1 MIQLT
6 LNHLRTMTGATITN
20 AQAANV
26 LKMDPGRLSAY
37 ARAGKLGWSTTISGN
52 RVLHSREDFIR
63 FWSGEPKAEPKR
75 PTDDLLE
82 ELIELIRV
90 QNRMLMEINAY
101 IKAPLTGQAPC
112 GADGK
117 GVVV

>member
-1 MIQLT
+1 MVRLT
-6 LNHLRTMTGATITN
+6 LDMLKAWSSATITN

-26 LKMDPGRLSAY
+26 LEMDPGRLAEY
-37 ARAGKLGWSTTISGN
+37 ARAGKLGWNTTVSGN
-52 RVLHSREDFIR
+52 RVLHSRQDFIR
-63 FWSGEPKAEPKR
+63 YWSGDPRAEPKR

-101 IKAPLTGQAPC
+101 IKNSADVAAPAEMERG
-112 GADGK
+112 
-117 GVVV
+117 

>member
-1 MIQLT
+1 MDRLT
-6 LNHLRTMTGATITN
+6 LDTLRTWPGATITN

-26 LKMDPGRLSAY
+26 LKTDPGRLSQY
-37 ARAGKLGWSTTISGN
+37 ARQGKLGWSVTISGN

-63 FWSGEPKAEPKR
+63 FWSGEPKPEPKR

-101 IKAPLTGQAPC
+101 MKDPPTGCSRQRNEER
-112 GADGK
+112 
-117 GVVV
+117 